1 MLYCT
6 SEIELSVG
14 ITGRLSLGTQAE
26 AAAVRSK
33 EAEAAAAAG
42 SSAEEH
48 GALTASLHH
57 AQQANAVLK
66 QQVDHCQGLLEQTQT
81 SLSHYRW
88 MLRGATEQYDV
99 PQSYMA
105 FDRGFESHFESTAS
119 QTTEAT
125 EQGKEGR
132 SLWEV
137 LRYVVQSELY
147 QQFVD
152 PNRPNPPAPV
162 PPGAA
167 PAPRLD
173 RKPSLEA
180 APLPRLLAE
189 LPDTSGDVQSE
200 TTPQDEPSHVDE
212 GASCHPPSL
221 RKTLVTPSEATSLL
235 S

>member
-1 MLYCT
+1 MLFCT
-6 SEIELSVG
+6 SEMDLSIA
-14 ITGRLSLGTQAE
+14 ITGRLSLGAQAE
-26 AAAVRSK
+26 AAAVRAK
-33 EAEAAAAAG
+33 EAEAAAAATAAAG

-57 AQQANAVLK
+57 AQQADAVL
-66 QQVDHCQGLLEQTQT
+66 QQQLDHCQGLLEQTQT
-81 SLSHYRW
+81 SLSQYRW

-105 FDRGFESHFESTAS
+105 FDRRFESHFESTAA
-119 QTTEAT
+119 QTTKAT

-152 PNRPNPPAPV
+152 PDRPNPPPPV
-162 PPGAA
+162 RPGAA

-173 RKPSLEA
+173 RRPSLEA
-180 APLPRLLAE
+180 APLPRLPAE

-200 TTPQDEPSHVDE
+200 RTSRDEPSQVDE
-212 GASCHPPSL
+212 GASCHPPPSL
-221 RKTLVTPSEATSLL
+221 RETLVTSQ
-235 S
+235 